1 MIRTLLGTEVGRTD
15 RVTAVIIPMDGA
27 TRIPVRSG
35 VEVQLWDPDRQEVRP
50 VRLVK
55 NLNGQSALLNE
66 ETNQELTFRIVTERS
81 HYRGPVF
88 KTFNPEVDG
97 STQVIALERR
107 PDASF
112 DDVATLVRGLVV
124 RSANAGDPGTYAV
137 EGIKVSASVSDAAGG
152 AGHQFAVRTDDHGA
166 FALIV
171 NIRRPAPDEAQ
182 TVPAQLR
189 FEKDGLPSRTLDVN
203 LQHGQTHVFAT
214 AIDLDDN
221 APIKFSHD

>member
-1 MIRTLLGTEVGRTD
+1 MNRTLLGTEVGRTD

-35 VEVQLWDPDRQEVRP
+35 IDVQLWDPGQQEIRP
-50 VRLVK
+50 VRLIK
-55 NLNGQSALLNE
+55 NLSGHSVLLNE

-88 KTFNPEVDG
+88 TTFNPELDG
-97 STQVIALERR
+97 TARVVALERR

-124 RSANAGDPGTYAV
+124 RSAGAGTHPV
-137 EGIKVSASVSDAAGG
+137 EGVQASASVSDTARY
-152 AGHQFAVRTDDHGA
+152 QFAVRTDDRGA

-171 NIRRPAPDEAQ
+171 NIKRPAPDEAQ
-182 TVPAQLR
+182 TVLAQLR
-189 FEKDGLPSRTLDVN
+189 FEKDGQPSRTLDVN
-203 LQHGQTHVFAT
+203 LKHGQTHVFST